1 MAILQDVSKAKTLIE
16 QTLQQEIDQLK
27 AQNEAMK
34 AKLASR
40 SPSVSFKV
48 TEKGGVSMYGLGRFP
63 ATLYLSQWQK
73 LIKAMPDLEAYLE
86 DNVDRLTTKDD

>member
-1 MAILQDVSKAKTLIE
+1 MAILQDVSNRKSLEQQIE
-16 QTLQQEIDQLK
+16 ELR

-63 ATLYLSQWQK
+63 VTLYLSQWQK
-73 LIKAMPDLEAYLE
+73 LLKAIPDLEAYLE
-86 DNVDRLTTKDD
+86 DNIDRLTTKDD